1 MTCPQLSSRILAAL
15 APFMILLS
23 VNQRPSRRRRRPY
36 LPARGLLPYLL
47 TRTEH
52 LIASIALLGR
62 VHHLELLDEAS
73 LLC

>member
-1 MTCPQLSSRILAAL
+1 MACPQLGSRVLAAL

-36 LPARGLLPYLL
+36 VPTRELLPHLL

-52 LIASIALLGR
+52 LVASIALLCR
-62 VHHLELLDEAS
+62 VHHLKLLDEAS
-73 LLC
+73 LLR